1 MHSTI
6 FIPVLEILNV
16 KPNKFKYTIKDMNKG
31 GVKNNKT
38 SAEFLEGPEPKTR
51 VVERCSAVID

>member
-1 MHSTI
+1 MT
-6 FIPVLEILNV
+6 
-16 KPNKFKYTIKDMNKG
+16 KG

-51 VVERCSAVID
+51 VVERFSAVID

>member
-16 KPNKFKYTIKDMNKG
+16 KSNKFNYTIKDMTKG

-38 SAEFLEGPEPKTR
+38 SAEFLEGPESKTR
-51 VVERCSAVID
+51 VVEQCCD